1 WSVFAKKK
9 TGKDARISVA
19 SRNFRKTSKLA
30 VKINRKKFDVL
41 SRKSKHD
48 VGLSVVS
55 RSKAITKRKETCL
68 KEYKQKNQYDT
79 KMAPEDKIL
88 QRFTMERQRTHEKKD
103 KLNEE
108 DEFSSSEALET
119 DSPSKTV
126 KALIGLCSCSF
137 VFVLCYS
144 CCRLGAAEHIGLS
157 RCAPYQPRTG
167 WKINIGLS
175 IDLEAELNTIS
186 CSE

>member
-1 WSVFAKKK
+1 CSMLAKQ
-9 TGKDARISVA
+9 ISVA

-88 QRFTMERQRTHEKKD
+88 QRFTMERQQTHEKKD

-108 DEFSSSEALET
+108 DECTPTAGKIQMRRIQNARKNAPVDTPYFSIA
-119 DSPSKTV
+119 
-126 KALIGLCSCSF
+126 LCS
-137 VFVLCYS
+137 Y
-144 CCRLGAAEHIGLS
+144 
-157 RCAPYQPRTG
+157 T
-167 WKINIGLS
+167 K
-175 IDLEAELNTIS
+175 
-186 CSE
+186 

>member
-1 WSVFAKKK
+1 MTKSSVTTNDPWPAGADVSCINYIGF
-9 TGKDARISVA
+9 V
-19 SRNFRKTSKLA
+19 

-88 QRFTMERQRTHEKKD
+88 QRFTMERQQTHEKKD

-108 DEFSSSEALET
+108 DEQPAAHLHEV
-119 DSPSKTV
+119 DSTST
-126 KALIGLCSCSF
+126 LCKF
-137 VFVLCYS
+137 
-144 CCRLGAAEHIGLS
+144 GAASRLS
-157 RCAPYQPRTG
+157 S
-167 WKINIGLS
+167 NV
-175 IDLEAELNTIS
+175 
-186 CSE
+186 